1 MKVILL
7 QDVKKQGK
15 KDQIIE
21 VSDGYA
27 KNFLIKNGLAVQATQ
42 TSRNR
47 LEKELDTR
55 KQQEEAR
62 IEECKQIAE
71 KLKNEEVIIKV
82 KTGEQDKVFGNVSS
96 KQICEELK
104 KKGYNIDK
112 KKILVTHPIDVL
124 GTHKVKIELHKKVE
138 GEIKVTLK
146 K

>member
-15 KDQIIE
+15 KDQIID

-27 KNFLIKNGLAVQATQ
+27 RNFLIKNGLAVAATT
-42 TSRNR
+42 TSKKI
-47 LEKELDTR
+47 LEKELDKR
-55 KQQEEAR
+55 KQAEDAH
-62 IEECKQIAE
+62 IENCKQIAE
-71 KLKNEEVIIKV
+71 KLKTVEVVIKV

-104 KKGYNIDK
+104 KLGFDIDK
-112 KKILVTHPIDVL
+112 KKINLTYPIDSL
-124 GTHKVKIELHKKVE
+124 GTHNVKVELHKKVE

>member
-27 KNFLIKNGLAVQATQ
+27 RNFLIKNGLAVAATE

-47 LEKELDTR
+47 LAKELDTR
-55 KQQEEAR
+55 KQEEDAR
-62 IEECKQIAE
+62 IEECKEIAE
-71 KLKNEEVIIKV
+71 KLKKEEVIIKV
-82 KTGEQDKVFGNVSS
+82 KTGEQDKVFVTVSS

-104 KKGYNIDK
+104 NKGFNIDK
-112 KKILVTHPIDVL
+112 KKICL
-124 GTHKVKIELHKKVE
+124 GQKKNRP
-138 GEIKVTLK
+138 LFFLFLFFS
-146 K
+146 